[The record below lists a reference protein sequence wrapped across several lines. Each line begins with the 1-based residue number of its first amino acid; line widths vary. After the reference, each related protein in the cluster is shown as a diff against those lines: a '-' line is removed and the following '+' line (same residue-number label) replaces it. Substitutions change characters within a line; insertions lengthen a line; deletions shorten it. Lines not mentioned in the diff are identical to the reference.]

1 MPYLYLV
8 KTNLRWQVTSH
19 SAHNLAKLLIKGS
32 IIWKLHPTT
41 HWRRTKEGLVQC
53 CFLPLLPKPHCL
65 GSTILW
71 FIFKLQSEISK
82 ASQKASHALNHGWMP
97 HLTDT
102 WFLSFK
108 LKVGN
113 VSFNIYVYG
122 FLAPGWIL
130 LPSDWRSGVRKEDG
144 PEERLAG
151 FRGTPGKSS
160 SKWRQ
165 CSKLLVIFSGQRWGP
180 QLRPG
185 RNPIILNFCNKMG
198 SKQGICL

>member
-97 HLTDT
+97 HLILDFYPSSWRWETSVST
-102 WFLSFK
+102 SMSMASWPQGGFCCPVIGGVGSGRRMVQKRGWQGSVEL
-108 LKVGN
+108 LERVPANGGN
-113 VSFNIYVYG
+113 VPNC
-122 FLAPGWIL
+122 W
-130 LPSDWRSGVRKEDG
+130 
-144 PEERLAG
+144 
-151 FRGTPGKSS
+151 
-160 SKWRQ
+160 
-165 CSKLLVIFSGQRWGP
+165 
-180 QLRPG
+180 
-185 RNPIILNFCNKMG
+185 
-198 SKQGICL
+198 